1 MSDWKE
7 RLAFTTTGRGHARA
21 RLGRSAGG
29 MDDYEFY
36 LTIKK
41 SGKDKLI
48 VALLEKLYGNNDSC
62 TKEFEELMRK
72 NGIPCE
78 RYVV

>member
-1 MSDWKE
+1 
-7 RLAFTTTGRGHARA
+7 
-21 RLGRSAGG
+21 
-29 MDDYEFY
+29 MDDYKFY

-62 TKEFEELMRK
+62 PKEFDKLMRK
-72 NGIPCE
+72 NRIPCD